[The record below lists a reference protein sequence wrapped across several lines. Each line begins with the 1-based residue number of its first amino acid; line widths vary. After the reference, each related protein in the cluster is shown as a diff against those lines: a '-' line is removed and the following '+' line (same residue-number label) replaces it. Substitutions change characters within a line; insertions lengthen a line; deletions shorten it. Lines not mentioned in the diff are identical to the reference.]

1 MFKDILVPL
10 DGSELAERVMQRVA
24 PWRAAGSTLHLAR
37 VIPAAGADVTPF
49 DEVLT
54 LEARSYLNYLGA
66 EAGGAVKTDVRRGTV
81 ADEVLAAA
89 KAANADL
96 IALSSHGES
105 GVTRFVFGSVAE
117 RIVRS
122 SACPV
127 IVFSAVPTK
136 PPTGRPERMLVAL
149 DGTPA
154 SEASLA
160 PARLLAKAHGMT
172 ITVMHVV
179 EALWAAGDSA
189 LARVQAKDA
198 KKVNDR
204 VEQIAAQLQSE
215 GFAARPLMARGD
227 NATELLLQIERRR
240 ADIVCMAT
248 MARSNVNRWFFGS
261 VAEKILKASPVP
273 VLLVRKAST

>member
-10 DGSELAERVMQRVA
+10 DGSELAERVMHRVA
-24 PWRAAGSTLHLAR
+24 PWRAPGSTLHLAR

-54 LEARSYLNYLGA
+54 MEARSYLGFLGS
-66 EAGGAVKTDVRRGTV
+66 EAGGAVRTDVRRGEV

-117 RIVRS
+117 RVVRS

-127 IVFSAVPTK
+127 IVFSGVPAK
-136 PPTGRPERMLVAL
+136 NAPGRPERMIVAL

-160 PARLLAKAHGMT
+160 PAKQLAKAHEMT
-172 ITVMHVV
+172 MILVHVV
-179 EALWAAGDSA
+179 ESLWAAGDSA

-198 KKVNDR
+198 KKVNER
-204 VEQIAAQLQSE
+204 VEQVAAQLQAE

-227 NATELLLQIERRR
+227 HATELLLQIERRK

-248 MARSNVNRWFFGS
+248 MARSGVNRWFFGS

-273 VLLVRKAST
+273 VLLVRKA